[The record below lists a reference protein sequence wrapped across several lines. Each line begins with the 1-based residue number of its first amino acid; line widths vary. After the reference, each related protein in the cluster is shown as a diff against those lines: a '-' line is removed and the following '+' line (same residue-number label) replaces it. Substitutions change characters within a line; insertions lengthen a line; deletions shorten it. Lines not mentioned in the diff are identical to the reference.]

1 MPSRRTNLEV
11 PAKET
16 AAASKAAGFALP
28 KTLAAC
34 ADALY
39 ETRQA
44 RYALQKQVED
54 LAARETALTDHLL
67 EHLPQ
72 AQAMGVKGHKATVT
86 IKDKEIVELYGTET
100 DRFEKL
106 YDYILR
112 HARKDPGVWSLL
124 QRRPGEAA
132 VKELISA
139 GKGAAIGARL
149 GKVPALSVTKL

>member
-16 AAASKAAGFALP
+16 AAASKEAGFKLP

-34 ADALY
+34 ADLLY
-39 ETRQA
+39 ETRQE
-44 RYALQKQVED
+44 RYDLQKKIEG
-54 LAARETALTDHLL
+54 LAARENVLTDHLL
-67 EHLPQ
+67 SNLPQ
-72 AQAMGVKGHKATVT
+72 SGATGVKGRAATVT
-86 IKDKEIVELYGTET
+86 IKKKEIVELYGSEV

-132 VKELISA
+132 VKELIAA

-149 GKVPALSVTKL
+149 GEVPTLSVTKL